1 MSHRIWKHRIS
12 DIIDSIQKIQQ
23 YVEEMEYDD
32 FLKDAKTIDAV
43 IRNFIIIGEA
53 ARHVPEDVSAKYP
66 NIPWRVMGDMRNF
79 AVHEYWGVEIPTI
92 WKTIQERIWGSE
104 FGGQVKSTFDLS
116 RCCFQ
121 YWIGVL

>member
-92 WKTIQERIWGSE
+92 WKTIQE
-104 FGGQVKSTFDLS
+104 DLPPLMPDLK
-116 RCCFQ
+116 R
-121 YWIGVL
+121 VVDVEKDEEKE

>member
-104 FGGQVKSTFDLS
+104 FGGQV
-116 RCCFQ
+116 
-121 YWIGVL
+121 YV